1 MINNNSKNILRKMIF
16 LVDLM
21 YQKFR
26 KWQEFKNKDCLSN
39 KREKEKKSKRINLLV
54 INLSK

>member
-21 YQKFR
+21 YWKFK
-26 KWQEFKNKDCLSN
+26 KWQGFKNKDCLSN
-39 KREKEKKSKRINLLV
+39 KREKEKNSKKINLLV
-54 INLSK
+54 IHLSK